1 MPRNIILVLI
11 IAALSVIFALQNT
24 AKIHI
29 NLLYWSVKCP
39 ISLLFISIF
48 FLGGLVGILF
58 SFPTIKRKNERI
70 MDLNNSI
77 KEKKEKKNQE

>member
-11 IAALSVIFALQNT
+11 IAIISIIFALQNT

-29 NLLYWSVKCP
+29 NLFYWTVKCP

-48 FLGGLVGILF
+48 FIGGLVGIIF
-58 SFPTIKRKNERI
+58 SFPMIRKKNATISE
-70 MDLNNSI
+70 LNNNL
-77 KEKKEKKNQE
+77 KDKKTGKV

>member
-11 IAALSVIFALQNT
+11 IAVISIIFALQNT

-29 NLLYWSVKCP
+29 NLLYWTVKCP

-48 FLGGLVGILF
+48 FVGGLVGIIF

-70 MDLNNSI
+70 MDLNNSPKDK
-77 KEKKEKKNQE
+77 KEKKESK